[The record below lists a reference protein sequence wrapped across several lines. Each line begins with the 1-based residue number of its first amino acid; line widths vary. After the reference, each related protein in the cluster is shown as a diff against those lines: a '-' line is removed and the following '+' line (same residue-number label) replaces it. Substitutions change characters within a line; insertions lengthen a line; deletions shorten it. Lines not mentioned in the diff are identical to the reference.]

1 MHVLVALAKGL
12 GCLDV
17 NTLKS
22 EIQHL
27 KAPKTCF
34 LHQLFRW
41 QVTGSDMNTKFEEF
55 WLFYVR
61 HVCICVLCIVYLLS
75 HWCEEDGL
83 FARPA
88 TDLHCFM
95 PLYNDKSLGIGQL
108 GVQFGNNRINV

>member
-55 WLFYVR
+55 
-61 HVCICVLCIVYLLS
+61 
-75 HWCEEDGL
+75 
-83 FARPA
+83 
-88 TDLHCFM
+88 
-95 PLYNDKSLGIGQL
+95 
-108 GVQFGNNRINV
+108 

>member
-27 KAPKTCF
+27 KAPKN
-34 LHQLFRW
+34 LFSPSAFSLASDRW
-41 QVTGSDMNTKFEEF
+41 DISVFVFCVFAFSLVWRGRGSVVKKRKEKV
-55 WLFYVR
+55 VR
-61 HVCICVLCIVYLLS
+61 
-75 HWCEEDGL
+75 L

>member
-27 KAPKTCF
+27 KALKTCF

-41 QVTGSDMNTKFEEF
+41 QVIGETF
-55 WLFYVR
+55 LY
-61 HVCICVLCIVYLLS
+61 LCFVYLLS
-75 HWCEEDGL
+75 HWFEEDGL
-83 FARPA
+83 FARTA

>member
-41 QVTGSDMNTKFEEF
+41 QVIGETF
-55 WLFYVR
+55 LY
-61 HVCICVLCIVYLLS
+61 LCFVYLLS
-75 HWCEEDGL
+75 HWFEEDGAQL
-83 FARPA
+83 SKKEKKKWSGCSLA
-88 TDLHCFM
+88 L
-95 PLYNDKSLGIGQL
+95 PLIYIASCHFIMTNP
-108 GVQFGNNRINV
+108 